1 MKTTYLKQFAALLMA
16 GAICSCSN
24 DFEPVSEDAATSQD
38 TTKVTTK
45 AFLSLP
51 ISYTD
56 ESSFVNSL
64 SSYGFLE
71 PDDINLNRSGTKSGY
86 NSVYGFNIP
95 SANQVTGF
103 KWNSGD
109 EDTEEWRPQGLTG
122 FNWGGRKFLLATWY
136 GVGPGT
142 ISGVYNQHKGVRV
155 ALVDI
160 TDMNNITYRHILL
173 VQDKNNM
180 NNSNLYRST
189 NSYDQLDLFCPV
201 TIHAGGVA
209 YSNNKIYVVDT
220 KLGMRVFDIRKLIAV
235 SGDSTKSR
243 IGRETDG
250 TLKAFN
256 YSYVL
261 PQIGY
266 YDIDNANP
274 YSCISL
280 GTGNNGEARLWTGQY
295 LTPDDNQTPKIYGFA
310 LNSNGQINTGQSVQ
324 QLEPQDNATGNN
336 GPVYRVQGVYRK
348 GQASTSLVTTTG
360 NSSYE
365 GSTARLVRHYSG
377 DGAGT
382 RFRWPHGAED
392 LYYDSSTGYLWN
404 LTEYESSKYG
414 QDNRCVF
421 AVRYSDYD

>member
-24 DFEPVSEDAATSQD
+24 DLEQSSDDAATSQD
-38 TTKVTTK
+38 TQVTTK
-45 AFLSLP
+45 AFLNLP
-51 ISYTD
+51 ISYVD

-71 PDDINLNRSGTKSGY
+71 PDDISLNRTATKSGY

-95 SANQVTGF
+95 AANQVTGF

-109 EDTEEWRPQGLTG
+109 EQTEEWRPQGLTG
-122 FNWGGRKFLLATWY
+122 FSYGGKKFLLATWY
-136 GVGPGT
+136 GIGPGT
-142 ISGVYNQHKGVRV
+142 IAGINNQHKGVRI

-160 TDMNNITYRHILL
+160 TNMNDITYRHILL
-173 VQDKNNM
+173 VQNKANM
-180 NNSNLYRST
+180 SNSQLYKSS
-189 NSYDQLDLFCPV
+189 NSYNQLDLFCPV

-243 IGRETDG
+243 IGRESDG
-250 TLKAFN
+250 TLKAFD
-256 YSYVL
+256 YAYIL
-261 PQIGY
+261 PQTGY

-280 GTGNNGEARLWTGQY
+280 GTGNDGEARLWTGQY
-295 LTPDDNQTPKIYGFA
+295 LDQSDNQIPKIYGFA
-310 LNSNGQINTGQSVQ
+310 LNSSGQIITSQTVQ
-324 QLEPQDNATGNN
+324 QLEPQDNESGDN
-336 GPVYRVQGVYRK
+336 GPVYHAQGVYRR
-348 GQASTSLVTTTG
+348 GQTGTSILTTTG

-382 RFRWPHGAED
+382 RYRWPHGAED

-404 LTEYESSKYG
+404 LTEYETSKYG

-421 AVRYSDYD
+421 AVRYTDYD